1 MINYGWLVI
10 ALGVILFIIGTIL
23 FNIKLR
29 REHLLD
35 GDQSPFKKRAIAK
48 RMADESA
55 TSSPLSFWLMI
66 TLLPSFHIIV
76 IGVVMVLISWM
87 IEFFS

>member
-1 MINYGWLVI
+1 MINYGWMVI

-29 REHLLD
+29 RENLLD
-35 GDQSPFKKRAIAK
+35 DNQSVSKKRAIAK

-55 TSSPLSFWLMI
+55 TSSTLSFWLTM

-76 IGVVMVLISWM
+76 IGIFMVLISW
-87 IEFFS
+87 IIDLF